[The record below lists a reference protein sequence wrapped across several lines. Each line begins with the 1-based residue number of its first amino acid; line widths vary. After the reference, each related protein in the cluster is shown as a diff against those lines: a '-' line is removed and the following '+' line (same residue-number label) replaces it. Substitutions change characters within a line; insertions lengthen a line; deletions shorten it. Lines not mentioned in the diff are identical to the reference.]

1 MPETRSTPLLPG
13 PAGVGRR
20 IDAFWRRMAAWFE
33 ARLRPGGSGRLDL
46 ASIGS
51 LVLAILLL
59 PVALAL
65 ILTVLVVFA
74 VLALVL
80 LVLGLFAGFMLGAVT
95 GLVIVGVVLLRRGR
109 ARDALRKSIPFGPFL
124 CLGALLP
131 IVVG

>member
-1 MPETRSTPLLPG
+1 MPETRFTPLLPG

-80 LVLGLFAGFMLGAVT
+80 LVLGLFAGLLNRVLRGGRSGFSGGAGGSDGEGRVNVR
-95 GLVIVGVVLLRRGR
+95 VIRPGAGR
-109 ARDALRKSIPFGPFL
+109 
-124 CLGALLP
+124 
-131 IVVG
+131 